1 MNKLRCSECGQLK
14 SLNREHNCFHNE
26 TKKCNICG
34 QFKSKDHKCS
44 FTYLRSK
51 GMKEYREI
59 VNYFLAL
66 DRSRNISLNVLSKQY
81 KIDKSGIRNR
91 IKTYMRNS

>member
-1 MNKLRCSECGQLK
+1 MNRLRCSKCGQLK
-14 SLNREHNCFHNE
+14 SLKREHNCFHNK
-26 TKKCNICG
+26 TIKCNLCG
-34 QFKSKDHKCS
+34 QFKSKNHKCS

-66 DRSRNISLNVLSKQY
+66 DRSRNVSLNVLSKRY

>member
-1 MNKLRCSECGQLK
+1 
-14 SLNREHNCFHNE
+14 
-26 TKKCNICG
+26 
-34 QFKSKDHKCS
+34 
-44 FTYLRSK
+44 
-51 GMKEYREI
+51 MKEYREI